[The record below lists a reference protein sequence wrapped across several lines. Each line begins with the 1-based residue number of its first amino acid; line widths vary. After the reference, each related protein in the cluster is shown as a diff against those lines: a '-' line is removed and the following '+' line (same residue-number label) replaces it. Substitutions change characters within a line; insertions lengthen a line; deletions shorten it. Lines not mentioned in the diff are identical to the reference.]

1 MEYDERIDQENK
13 KRFTHGI
20 GGGKLKTCR
29 YNVYKKFIIV
39 FGVIGLLMMNYNITA
54 KSKPT
59 QGIDA
64 NGNTWTYNKKTKTL
78 TFKGTKDLEENLM
91 DGHSAEP
98 DWFCWRE
105 AEHVVIK
112 EGITGLPGGAFS
124 LFTNLKTVVLPDSVT
139 YIGNMVFDSC
149 LELVEIQMSKN
160 IVKIGDS
167 AFYSCEKLKE
177 IRIPEKVTEIEK
189 FAFGACSNLTQISI
203 PNSVQKIGRSS
214 FSECTKLKEV
224 KLPENLKAVN
234 ESLFYGCE
242 NLENIKIP
250 ESVTTIYAG
259 AFQGSGIKQI
269 VIPKNVKY
277 IKKGEWWSEEGI
289 FADCKNLKTIEIKS
303 KKIESCFKG
312 AFDGVNTNVV
322 IKVPKSKL
330 KEYKSMFHKS
340 GLSKKVKI
348 VGVS

>member
-1 MEYDERIDQENK
+1 M
-13 KRFTHGI
+13 
-20 GGGKLKTCR
+20 KTSR

-59 QGIDA
+59 KGVDT

-98 DWFCWRE
+98 EWFCWGKE

-112 EGITGLPGGAFS
+112 EGITGLPGGEFFLFS
-124 LFTNLKTVVLPDSVT
+124 ELKTVVLPESIT
-139 YIGNMVFDSC
+139 YIGDMAFNSC
-149 LELVEIQMSKN
+149 LELAKIQMSKN
-160 IVKIGDS
+160 IVKIGDF
-167 AFYSCEKLKE
+167 AFDGCKKLKN
-177 IRIPEKVTEIEK
+177 IRIPKKVTEIGIS
-189 FAFGACSNLTQISI
+189 AFGGCSNLTEINI
-203 PNSVQKIGRSS
+203 PSSVKKIGRSA
-214 FSECTKLKEV
+214 FSGCTNLKEI
-224 KLPENLKAVN
+224 KLPENLKVVN

-269 VIPKNVKY
+269 VIPKNIKY

-322 IKVPKSKL
+322 IKVPNSKL
-330 KEYKSMFHKS
+330 KEYKAMFQKS

-348 VGVS
+348 KGVS